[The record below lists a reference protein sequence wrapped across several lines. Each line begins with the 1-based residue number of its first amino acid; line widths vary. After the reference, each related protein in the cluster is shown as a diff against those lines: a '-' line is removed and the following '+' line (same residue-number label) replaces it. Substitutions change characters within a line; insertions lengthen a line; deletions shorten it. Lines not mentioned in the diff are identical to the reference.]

1 MTTRAATLHEAVHLH
16 QRRVFQGYVKSLLEI
31 FHGADKAW
39 DLRLAAWDRAMRL
52 AAWDRAMQETPYL
65 EDDDRALLSALRKVL
80 FDEP

>member
-39 DLRLAAWDRAMRL
+39 DLRLAAWDRAM
-52 AAWDRAMQETPYL
+52 QETPYL